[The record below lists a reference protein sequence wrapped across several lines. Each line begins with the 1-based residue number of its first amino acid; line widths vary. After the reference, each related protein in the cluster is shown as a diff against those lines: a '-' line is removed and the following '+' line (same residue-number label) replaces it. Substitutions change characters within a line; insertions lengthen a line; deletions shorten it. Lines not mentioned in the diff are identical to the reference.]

1 MAGLRWFRRIGAL
14 AALLVIAG
22 CATAGLF
29 AQVATT
35 GKIAGVVT
43 DASGAAVPGA
53 TVTATSPALM
63 APRTTRTQADG
74 SYLLDLLPVG
84 TYEISVTANGFKT
97 FRQSGIVLTSGFTAM
112 VNTRLEIGP
121 VQQTVTVQGEP
132 VVDVRGNVTATTF
145 DQRLLQEIPSGRD
158 PWSTVA
164 QAPGVTSSTFD
175 VGGNQSFQQS
185 VMQVHGS
192 TPGEQV
198 YSFNGLDLNWPG
210 SSGGFTQFYIDH
222 DQLQEFQ
229 VVTDNAPASVSVGGI
244 YMNMVTRSGSNQL
257 HGLLAAYYATAALEA
272 ANNLPVF
279 NGQPVNAGSPIVM
292 TRDTTANLGGPLLRD
307 RWWLFGAYRRYDIRE
322 DILAVRRQNG
332 QPINDI
338 NHQTNT
344 ALRSDFQANARN
356 RLSFIWL
363 YNEQNRF
370 FRRDTSYAFVDD
382 VASWRQIEPAYI
394 LEALWTSQ
402 VTNNFLLDFRFGYN
416 HLLFPLSYQ
425 PGVPPTAIT
434 LQDVTLSTEKNA
446 APFAFL
452 NPAQVTKFAV
462 GASWYKAS
470 LAGAHNFAFGGEIG
484 NNRNG
489 YFFNVNQG
497 INAQFSNGTPLDVIV
512 YNTPIT
518 EWNVFHDASLYAQ
531 DSWTLRQRLT
541 LNLGIRYDHFRTFY
555 PAQQSPAAT
564 YPQLFPNRRFPQS
577 PDLANWNTA
586 APRLGVALDVT
597 GKGRS
602 VLRASYGRFY
612 LIEGTELAEA
622 VNPNGLGGQVYLW
635 QDTNGDGLP
644 QPSEWMQP
652 SNLVASFGG
661 IVSRVDPRISRP
673 YSDEISVGYEQ
684 QLWQELRIGVAY
696 FYRTKKNL
704 IGQRNMA
711 ILPTDYTPITSLNG
725 QPIVNP
731 LTGQAMTLYNVNPAK
746 VGQADYL
753 ITNIPEMDDNAYH
766 GVEFTA
772 TKRFAQRWQL
782 LAGFTI
788 QRQKGVYGRG
798 GSDRALGD
806 DFNDPN
812 LNINRKDN
820 YLNYD
825 STYVLKL
832 AGTYQFPF
840 GLAAS
845 VNFQHYTGYPLQP
858 TQVFTG
864 LNQGSENVILLP
876 AGSIRLPSVN
886 LLDLRIAREF
896 VLSDRWHLEPLVDL
910 FNLTNSQTVVSKVQ
924 TFGPNYLRPAD
935 AINPF
940 LARLGLRVSF

>member
-1 MAGLRWFRRIGAL
+1 MWSKRNAWGWLQVVAWIGLACAGAR
-14 AALLVIAG
+14 
-22 CATAGLF
+22 

-35 GKIAGVVT
+35 GKISGVVT
-43 DASGAAVPGA
+43 DASGAVVAGA
-53 TVTATSPALM
+53 TVTVKSPALM
-63 APRTTRTQADG
+63 VPRTTQTQPDG

-84 TYEISVTANGFKT
+84 TYEISVSAPGFKT
-97 FRQSGIVLTSGFTAM
+97 FVQTGIVLTAGFTAT
-112 VNTRLEIGP
+112 VNPRLEVGAT
-121 VQQTVTVQGEP
+121 QQTVTVQGEP
-132 VVDVRGNVTATTF
+132 VVDVRGNATSTTF
-145 DQRLLQEIPSGRD
+145 DQKLLQDIPSGRD

-210 SSGGFTQFYIDH
+210 SSGGYTQFYIDH

-229 VVTDNAPASVSVGGI
+229 VVTDSAPASVGIGGV
-244 YMNMVTRSGSNQL
+244 YMNMVTRSGSNEL
-257 HGLLAAYYATAALEA
+257 HGLLAAYYSTAGLEA
-272 ANNLPVF
+272 GNNLPVF

-322 DILAVRRQNG
+322 DILAVRRPNG

-344 ALRSDFQANARN
+344 ALRSDFQANRRN

-382 VASWRQIEPAYI
+382 IASWRQIEPAYI

-462 GASWYKAS
+462 GASWYRGS
-470 LAGAHNFAFGGEIG
+470 LAGAHNFAFGGEVG

-489 YFFNVNQG
+489 YFFTVNQG
-497 INAQFSNGTPLDVIV
+497 LNAQFSNGVPLDVIV

-531 DSWTLRQRLT
+531 DSWTVRQRLT
-541 LNLGIRYDHFRTFY
+541 LNLGVRYDHFRTFY
-555 PAQQSPAAT
+555 PAQSSPTAT
-564 YPQLFPNRRFPQS
+564 YPQLFPNRQFSQS
-577 PDLANWNTA
+577 PDLANWNTVV
-586 APRLGVALDVT
+586 PRLGVAFDLT
-597 GKGRS
+597 GSGRS

-644 QPSEWMQP
+644 ETAEWLQPG
-652 SNLVASFGG
+652 NLVASFGG
-661 IVSRVDPRISRP
+661 IVSRVDPHIRRP
-673 YSDEISVGYEQ
+673 YSDEASVGYEQ
-684 QLWQELRIGVAY
+684 QVWRDLRVGVAY
-696 FYRTKKNL
+696 FYRTKKDL

-711 ILPTDYTPITSLNG
+711 ILPSDYTPITTLGG

-731 LTGQAMTLYNVNPAK
+731 LTGQPMTLYNVNPAK

-788 QRQKGVYGRG
+788 QRQKCVYGRG

-832 AGTYQFPF
+832 AGSYQFPLGF
-840 GLAAS
+840 STS

-858 TQVFTG
+858 TMVFTG

-876 AGSIRLPSVN
+876 AGRLRLPSVN

-896 VLSDRWHLEPLVDL
+896 VLADRWRIEPVVDL

-924 TFGPNYLRPAD
+924 TYGPNYLRPAD

-940 LARLGLRVSF
+940 LARLGLRISF